1 MLRRWAIALAVT
13 GLSVGA
19 AIAAPMASGASAAP
33 ASHGAVTT
41 SHAATVAVHGSGVS
55 VTHGP
60 AVRSGGVAVHLVG
73 PGTKVSAKGGIARES
88 ESTNWSG
95 YAADS
100 GTYTSVSAS
109 WVQPNATCSGSG
121 DKYASFWVGL
131 DGYSS
136 STVEQ
141 TGTDSDCD
149 GSTPSYYGWY
159 ETYPNPSYNFGD
171 TIEPGD
177 TIHASVTYESGSS
190 FVYTL
195 EDVTRDWS
203 VSTTQKES
211 GAARSSAEVIIEAPC
226 CTNSGGILPL
236 ADFGTVNLS
245 DSLVDGSAI
254 GDASPTEII
263 MVDSSGEDKDTV
275 SSLSADE
282 NFSAT
287 WERTN

>member
-109 WVQPNATCSGSG
+109 WVQPKATCSGSG

-177 TIHASVTYESGSS
+177 TITASVTSEGSGN
-190 FVYTL
+190 FEYTL
-195 EDVTRDWS
+195 ADQTQGWS
-203 VSTTQKES
+203 VSTEQSEP
-211 GAARSSAEVIIEAPC
+211 GASLSSAEAIAQAPARP
-226 CTNSGGILPL
+226 GGG
-236 ADFGTVNLS
+236 A
-245 DSLVDGSAI
+245 
-254 GDASPTEII
+254 
-263 MVDSSGEDKDTV
+263 
-275 SSLSADE
+275 
-282 NFSAT
+282 
-287 WERTN
+287 